1 MTGLSDS
8 FQRPINYL
16 RISVTDRCN
25 LRCIYCMPTEGV
37 IALSHDDIISYEEII
52 RVLQAAAEL
61 GITKVRVTG
70 GEPLVRGGLSY
81 LIQMINNIGIINDVA
96 LTTNGILL
104 GRYAAEL
111 KAAGLKR
118 VNVSLDS
125 LKPDKFIAITRG
137 TSNLKEVLDSIETAK
152 SAGLNP
158 VKLNMV
164 VMAGIN
170 DDEVIDFARKTITDG
185 WNVRYIELMPFVGN
199 GDTDPRFMPLDEI
212 KKRLEPLGKLEPH
225 TMKIGNGPAKYF
237 RFRGAEGTVGFITPV
252 TEHFC
257 FNCNR
262 LRLTS
267 DGKLRPC
274 LLAEDEIDLKSPLRS
289 GVTHDDLKKLI
300 QRAVDKKPLHHRLSE
315 ESVTAQRRPMRQ
327 VGG

>member
-25 LRCIYCMPTEGV
+25 LRCVYCMPPEGV
-37 IALSHDDIISYEEII
+37 PTLSHNDILSYEEIFNI
-52 RVLQAAAEL
+52 VGAAAEL
-61 GITKVRVTG
+61 GITKVRITG
-70 GEPLVRGGLSY
+70 GEPLVRGGLSH
-81 LIQMINNIGIINDVA
+81 LIQMINGLGTINDIA

-104 GRYAAEL
+104 GKYAAEL

-118 VNVSLDS
+118 INVSLDS
-125 LKPDKFIAITRG
+125 LQPGKFTSITRG
-137 TSNLKEVLDSIETAK
+137 TASLNEVLDGLETAK
-152 SAGLNP
+152 SVGLNP

-170 DDEVIDFARKTITDG
+170 DDEIIDFARKTITDG
-185 WNVRYIELMPFVGN
+185 WNVRFIELMPFTGN
-199 GDTDPRFMPLDEI
+199 GNIDPRFISVAEI
-212 KKRLEPLGKLEPH
+212 KRRLEPLGKLEPH
-225 TMKIGNGPAKYF
+225 AMKIGNGPAKYF
-237 RFRGAEGTVGFITPV
+237 RFDGAKGTLGFITPV

-289 GVTHDDLKKLI
+289 GVIHDGLKKLI
-300 QRAVDKKPLHHRLSE
+300 QKAVDQKPLQHHLAENKVS
-315 ESVTAQRRPMRQ
+315 AQRRPMRQ

>member
-1 MTGLSDS
+1 MTCLSDS

-25 LRCIYCMPTEGV
+25 LRCVYCMPEEG
-37 IALSHDDIISYEEII
+37 IPFLDHSEILTFEEII
-52 RVLQAAAEL
+52 RIVEAAAEL
-61 GITKVRVTG
+61 GVTKVRITG
-70 GEPLVRGGLSY
+70 GEPLVRIGLPS
-81 LIQMINNIGIINDVA
+81 LIRMITRIKTIDDIA

-104 GRYAAEL
+104 TEKAAEL

-118 VNVSLDS
+118 VNISLDT
-125 LKPDKFIAITRG
+125 LKQERFKPISRCQYELSD
-137 TSNLKEVLDSIETAK
+137 VLAGVQAAE
-152 SAGLNP
+152 SAGLHP

-185 WNVRYIELMPFVGN
+185 WNVRFIELMPFTSDGQ
-199 GDTDPRFMPLDEI
+199 TDSRFVSVTEI
-212 KKRLEPLGKLEPH
+212 KKRLDPLGKMTPYKH
-225 TMKIGNGPAKYF
+225 TVGAGPAKYF
-237 RFRGAEGTVGFITPV
+237 RFPGANGTVGFITPV

-274 LLAEDEIDLKSPLRS
+274 LLSDNEIDLKQPLRRNVS
-289 GVTHDDLKKLI
+289 QAELKQLI
-300 QRAVDKKPLHHRLSE
+300 EQAVKMKPLQHHMKE
-315 ESVTAQRRPMRQ
+315 QKPIKRPMRQ